1 MAVLGYRVWTRGR
14 VASDDAVCKAAVVDV
29 CCKICCGPLLVVG
42 EVTILK
48 GFNDSA
54 YSKTRF
60 KLVI

>member
-1 MAVLGYRVWTRGR
+1 M
-14 VASDDAVCKAAVVDV
+14 ASDDAVCKAAVVDV

-54 YSKTRF
+54 YSKP
-60 KLVI
+60 VSS